1 MGIVLFLYFFPDRV
15 WPVLVPRE
23 VFMKLLQSLVA
34 QVSLRTQGSILALG
48 ILFILLDLITEP
60 LYPVIDLAWVTVIV
74 CGLPLL
80 INSVQSIWDNL
91 EIHANFLVVIAMVAL
106 IAIGDYHTA
115 AYVGIIVHAGFFLE
129 QLITGEAHY
138 TLDDD
143 MLPAMP
149 AQLVALCQ
157 GINNYSS
164 VIVVVVMLLS
174 MGSFALT
181 QDFVHT
187 VTLLL
192 VLCPCSLELILVA
205 LMMGSL
211 VDDNSP
217 VSELSKGAKQ
227 SHLGL
232 LIVSILFHVAIIG
245 TGVLGLID
253 PVTAVALHGL
263 ARLGLVYNLKV
274 LDGSLCV
281 A

>member
-1 MGIVLFLYFFPDRV
+1 MY
-15 WPVLVPRE
+15 RE
-23 VFMKLLQSLVA
+23 VYIKFLQSLSA
-34 QVSLRTQGSILALG
+34 QVSLFTQGAILALG
-48 ILFILLDLITEP
+48 VVFILLDVITES
-60 LYPVIDLAWVTVIV
+60 LNPVIDLAWVTVLV

-80 INSVQSIWDNL
+80 INSVQSIWERL
-91 EIHANFLVVIAMVAL
+91 EIHANFLIVVAMVAL
-106 IAIGDYHTA
+106 ISNGDYHTA
-115 AYVGIIVHAGFFLE
+115 AYVGLIVQAGFFLE
-129 QLITGEAHY
+129 QLITGESHY
-138 TLDDD
+138 TLDD
-143 MLPAMP
+143 MLPTMP
-149 AQLVALCQ
+149 AQLVAMRQ

-164 VIVVVVMLLS
+164 VIVVAVLLLS

-181 QDFVHT
+181 QDFIHT

-211 VDDNSP
+211 VDDASP
-217 VSELSKGAKQ
+217 VSELSKGTKQ

-232 LIVSILFHVAIIG
+232 LIVSIVFHVAIICM
-245 TGVLGLID
+245 GVLGLID

-274 LDGSLCV
+274 LNGSLCV

>member
-1 MGIVLFLYFFPDRV
+1 
-15 WPVLVPRE
+15 
-23 VFMKLLQSLVA
+23 MKFLQSLSA
-34 QVSLRTQGSILALG
+34 QVSLFTQGAILALG
-48 ILFILLDLITEP
+48 VVFILLDVITES
-60 LYPVIDLAWVTVIV
+60 LNPVIDLAWVTVLV

-80 INSVQSIWDNL
+80 INSVQSIWERL
-91 EIHANFLVVIAMVAL
+91 EIHANFLIVVAMVAL
-106 IAIGDYHTA
+106 ISNGDYHTA
-115 AYVGIIVHAGFFLE
+115 AYVGLIVQAGFFLE
-129 QLITGEAHY
+129 QLITGESHY
-138 TLDDD
+138 TVDD
-143 MLPAMP
+143 MLPTMP
-149 AQLVALCQ
+149 AQLVAMRQ

-164 VIVVVVMLLS
+164 VIVVAVLLLS

-181 QDFVHT
+181 QDFIHT

-211 VDDNSP
+211 VDDASP
-217 VSELSKGAKQ
+217 VSELSKGTKQ

-232 LIVSILFHVAIIG
+232 LIVSIVFHVAIICV
-245 TGVLGLID
+245 GVLGLID

-274 LDGSLCV
+274 LNGSLCV

>member
-1 MGIVLFLYFFPDRV
+1 
-15 WPVLVPRE
+15 
-23 VFMKLLQSLVA
+23 
-34 QVSLRTQGSILALG
+34 
-48 ILFILLDLITEP
+48 
-60 LYPVIDLAWVTVIV
+60 
-74 CGLPLL
+74 
-80 INSVQSIWDNL
+80 
-91 EIHANFLVVIAMVAL
+91 MVAL
-106 IAIGDYHTA
+106 ISIGDYHTA
-115 AYVGIIVHAGFFLE
+115 AYVGLIVQAGFFLE
-129 QLITGEAHY
+129 QLITGESHY

-149 AQLVALCQ
+149 SQLVAMRQ

-164 VIVVVVMLLS
+164 VIVVAVLLLS

-181 QDFVHT
+181 QDFIHT

-211 VDDNSP
+211 VDDASP
-217 VSELSKGAKQ
+217 VSELSKGTKQ

-232 LIVSILFHVAIIG
+232 LIVSIVFHIAIIG
-245 TGVLGLID
+245 AGVFGFMD

-274 LDGSLCV
+274 LNSSLCV

>member
-1 MGIVLFLYFFPDRV
+1 
-15 WPVLVPRE
+15 
-23 VFMKLLQSLVA
+23 MKFLQSLSA
-34 QVSLRTQGSILALG
+34 QVSLFTQGAILALG
-48 ILFILLDLITEP
+48 VLFILLDAITESFN
-60 LYPVIDLAWVTVIV
+60 PVIDLAWVTVLV

-80 INSVQSIWDNL
+80 INSVQSILKHL
-91 EIHANFLVVIAMVAL
+91 EIHANFLIVVAMVAL

-115 AYVGIIVHAGFFLE
+115 AYVGLIVQAGFFLE
-129 QLITGEAHY
+129 QLITGESHY
-138 TLDDD
+138 TLDD

-149 AQLVALCQ
+149 SQLVAMRQ

-164 VIVVVVMLLS
+164 VIVVAVLLLS

-181 QDFVHT
+181 QDFKHT

-192 VLCPCSLELILVA
+192 VLCPCSLELVLVA

-211 VDDNSP
+211 VDDASP

-232 LIVSILFHVAIIG
+232 LIVSIVFHIAIIG
-245 TGVLGLID
+245 AGVLGFID

-274 LDGSLCV
+274 LNGSLCV

>member
-1 MGIVLFLYFFPDRV
+1 
-15 WPVLVPRE
+15 
-23 VFMKLLQSLVA
+23 MKFLQSLSA
-34 QVSLRTQGSILALG
+34 QVSLFTQGAILALG
-48 ILFILLDLITEP
+48 VVFILLDVITES
-60 LYPVIDLAWVTVIV
+60 LNPVIDLAWVTVLV

-80 INSVQSIWDNL
+80 INSVQSIWERL
-91 EIHANFLVVIAMVAL
+91 EIHANFLIVVAMVAL
-106 IAIGDYHTA
+106 ISNGDYHTA
-115 AYVGIIVHAGFFLE
+115 AYVGLIVQAGFFLE
-129 QLITGEAHY
+129 QLITGESHY
-138 TLDDD
+138 TVDDD
-143 MLPAMP
+143 MLPTMP
-149 AQLVALCQ
+149 AQLVAMRQ

-164 VIVVVVMLLS
+164 SVIVVAVLLLS

-181 QDFVHT
+181 QDFIHT

-211 VDDNSP
+211 VDDASP
-217 VSELSKGAKQ
+217 VSELSKGTKQ

-232 LIVSILFHVAIIG
+232 LIVSIVFHVAIICV
-245 TGVLGLID
+245 GVLGLID

-274 LDGSLCV
+274 LNGSLCV